1 MRDSRYA
8 STVRNRPCI
17 TSLRFTKVHI
27 FMADRVLVTVP
38 NELEPLIP
46 RFLANRQKE
55 IVKMQAFLAQ
65 ADFDALKLAGHTLKG
80 VGGGYGFPA
89 LSELG
94 ARFEVYADAR
104 DLQAVA
110 AALDEYSLYMTQ
122 VDVRFE

>member
-1 MRDSRYA
+1 MA
-8 STVRNRPCI
+8 NR
-17 TSLRFTKVHI
+17 V
-27 FMADRVLVTVP
+27 VVTVP
-38 NELEPLIP
+38 NELASLMP

-55 IVKMQAFLAQ
+55 IAKMQAFLAQ
-65 ADFDALKLAGHTLKG
+65 ADFDSLKLAGHTLKG

-104 DLQAVA
+104 DLKAIA
-110 AALDEYSLYMTQ
+110 LALDEYSLYMAQ

>member
-1 MRDSRYA
+1 MLALYRADIA
-8 STVRNRPCI
+8 LLCHV
-17 TSLRFTKVHI
+17 LTKVHI
-27 FMADRVLVTVP
+27 FMADKIVVTVP
-38 NELEPLIP
+38 GELAALMP

-80 VGGGYGFPA
+80 VGGGYGFHA

-94 ARFEVYADAR
+94 ARFEVYADDR
-104 DLQAVA
+104 DGQAVA
-110 AALDEYSLYMTQ
+110 AALDEYSQYMAQ

>member
-1 MRDSRYA
+1 
-8 STVRNRPCI
+8 
-17 TSLRFTKVHI
+17 
-27 FMADRVLVTVP
+27 MADRIVVTVP
-38 NELEPLIP
+38 VELEPLMP

-55 IVKMQAFLAQ
+55 IVKMQSFLAQ
-65 ADFDALKLAGHTLKG
+65 ADFEALKLAGHTLKG

-104 DLQAVA
+104 DLKAIALV
-110 AALDEYSLYMTQ
+110 LDEYSLYMAQ

>member
-1 MRDSRYA
+1 MA
-8 STVRNRPCI
+8 NR
-17 TSLRFTKVHI
+17 V
-27 FMADRVLVTVP
+27 VVTVP
-38 NELEPLIP
+38 NELATLMP

-55 IVKMQAFLAQ
+55 IVKMQAFLAR
-65 ADFDALKLAGHTLKG
+65 ADFEAFKLAGHTLKG

-104 DLQAVA
+104 DLKAIA
-110 AALDEYSLYMTQ
+110 LALDEYSLYMAQ

>member
-1 MRDSRYA
+1 M
-8 STVRNRPCI
+8 T
-17 TSLRFTKVHI
+17 
-27 FMADRVLVTVP
+27 DRIKVTVP
-38 NELEPLIP
+38 SELEPLMP

-104 DLQAVA
+104 DGQAVA
-110 AALDEYSLYMTQ
+110 ATLNEYSQYMAK

>member
-1 MRDSRYA
+1 MA
-8 STVRNRPCI
+8 NR
-17 TSLRFTKVHI
+17 V
-27 FMADRVLVTVP
+27 VVTVP
-38 NELEPLIP
+38 NELASLMP

-55 IVKMQAFLAQ
+55 IAKMQAFLAQ
-65 ADFDALKLAGHTLKG
+65 ADFDSLKLAGHTLKG

-104 DLQAVA
+104 DLKAIA
-110 AALDEYSLYMTQ
+110 LALDEYSQYMAQ

>member
-1 MRDSRYA
+1 MRD
-8 STVRNRPCI
+8 TPLTRPP
-17 TSLRFTKVHI
+17 RFTKLDNS
-27 FMADRVLVTVP
+27 MAEIIVVTVP
-38 NELEPLIP
+38 RELEPLMP

-55 IVKMQAFLAQ
+55 IAKMQALLAQ
-65 ADFDALKLAGHTLKG
+65 SDFDALKLAGHTLKG

-104 DLQAVA
+104 DVQAVA
-110 AALDEYSLYMTQ
+110 AALDEYSLYMAQ

>member
-1 MRDSRYA
+1 
-8 STVRNRPCI
+8 
-17 TSLRFTKVHI
+17 
-27 FMADRVLVTVP
+27 MADRIVVTVP
-38 NELEPLIP
+38 SELATLMP

-55 IVKMQAFLAQ
+55 IAKMQTFLAQ
-65 ADFDALKLAGHTLKG
+65 ADFDSLKLAGHTLKG

-104 DLQAVA
+104 DLKAIA
-110 AALDEYSLYMTQ
+110 LALDEYSLYMAQ

>member
-1 MRDSRYA
+1 MS
-8 STVRNRPCI
+8 
-17 TSLRFTKVHI
+17 
-27 FMADRVLVTVP
+27 DRVLVTVP
-38 NELEPLIP
+38 NELASLMP
-46 RFLANRQKE
+46 RFLANRQRE
-55 IVKMQAFLAQ
+55 IVKMQTFLAQ

-104 DLQAVA
+104 DVQAVA
-110 AALDEYSLYMTQ
+110 AALDEYSLYMAQ

>member
-1 MRDSRYA
+1 M
-8 STVRNRPCI
+8 P
-17 TSLRFTKVHI
+17 
-27 FMADRVLVTVP
+27 DRILVTVP
-38 NELEPLIP
+38 IELEPLMP

-55 IVKMQAFLAQ
+55 IVKMQAFLAK
-65 ADFDALKLAGHTLKG
+65 ADFDALKLAGHSLKG
-80 VGGGYGFPA
+80 VGGGYGFPL

-110 AALDEYSLYMTQ
+110 AALDEYSLYMAQ